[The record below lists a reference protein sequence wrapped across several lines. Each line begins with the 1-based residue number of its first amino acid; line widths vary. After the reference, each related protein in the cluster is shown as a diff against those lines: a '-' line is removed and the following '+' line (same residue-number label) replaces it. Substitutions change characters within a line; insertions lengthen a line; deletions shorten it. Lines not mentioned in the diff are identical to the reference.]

1 MDVRDFGGTKIP
13 LKSYRQV
20 MEYISNLLHGEQGPP
35 HDYPED
41 QPPPNIPPGA
51 GPIPEHPYPGPI
63 PEHPYPDSM

>member
-13 LKSYRQV
+13 LKSYGQV
-20 MEYISNLLHGEQGPP
+20 MDYISNLLTGEQGSP